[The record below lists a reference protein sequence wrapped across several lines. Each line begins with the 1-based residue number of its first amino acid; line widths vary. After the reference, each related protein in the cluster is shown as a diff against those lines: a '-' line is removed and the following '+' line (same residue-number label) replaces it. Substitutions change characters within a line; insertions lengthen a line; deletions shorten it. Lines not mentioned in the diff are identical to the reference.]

1 MIFYFSAT
9 GNSKYVA
16 TRLQEDGET
25 LISVADA
32 VKNGVYHYQT
42 EDEKTGFVFPTYFW
56 SLPSIVTEFLEK
68 LTLKSPAKSYV
79 YFVATYGTTT
89 GAASA
94 RTRALL
100 RNKGIHLDACFDI
113 RMPDTWTPV
122 FDLSDPD
129 QVAETNRRAEAQIEE
144 LQEQVRNRTTGKHM
158 GLTAPLIVG
167 RFSEWLY
174 EKQRVTASFS
184 VDGTCIGCDLC
195 VKKCPVRAIELRDQK
210 PVWVRETCVL
220 CLGCLHR
227 CPTFSIQ
234 RGPNT
239 RKHGQYVNP
248 HVKI

>member
-9 GNSKYVA
+9 GNSRYVA
-16 TRLQEDGET
+16 ARLQEDGET
-25 LISVADA
+25 LVSVADA
-32 VKNGVYHYQT
+32 VRNGVYHYQT

-56 SLPSIVTEFLEK
+56 SLPSIVLEFLER
-68 LTLKSPAKSYV
+68 LTLERPAGSYV

-100 RNKGIHLDACFDI
+100 RSKGIHLDACFAV

-129 QVAETNRRAEAQIEE
+129 QVAETNRRAEGQIEK
-144 LQEQVRNRTTGKHM
+144 LLEQVRSRTTGKHM
-158 GLTAPLIVG
+158 GLTAPLFAG
-167 RFSEWLY
+167 WFSERLY

-184 VDGTCIGCDLC
+184 AEDTCIGCGLC
-195 VKKCPVRAIELRDQK
+195 VKNCPVRAIELREKK